1 MRGKTTPFAMFLLE
15 AATAQYLRQTSHFNS
30 GWHIREGFDSVERQT
45 TPALGIRT
53 IGAQPVSNAAAGV
66 RIEVTLGIAIVVA
79 RDAQTLPTLDSAF
92 AAVIANLHGLRLQ
105 DASGRHWSALQLT
118 HIREAALVD
127 GLGGVELHF
136 TSNAR
141 FAGKPCD

>member
-1 MRGKTTPFAMFLLE
+1 MFLLE

-30 GWHIREGFDSVERQT
+30 GWHIRAGFDSIERQS

-53 IGAQPVSNAAAGV
+53 VGAQPASSAGTGV
-66 RIEVTLGIAIVVA
+66 RIEVTLGLAIITA
-79 RDAQTLPTLDSAF
+79 RDAQTTHNLDAAF

-141 FAGKPCD
+141 FLGKPCD

>member
-1 MRGKTTPFAMFLLE
+1 MWHTTTQTAMFLLE
-15 AATAQYLRQTSHFNS
+15 TATAVHLRQTSHFAT
-30 GWHIREGFDSVERQT
+30 GWHIREGFDSTERQT
-45 TPALGIRT
+45 APALNIRT
-53 IGAQPVSNAAAGV
+53 IGAQPASSAGTGV
-66 RIEVTLGIAIVVA
+66 RIEVTLGIAIITA
-79 RDAQTLPTLDSAF
+79 RDAQTIQTLDSAF
-92 AAVIANLHGLRLQ
+92 AAVIAHLHGLRLQ

-141 FAGKPCD
+141 FLGKPCE